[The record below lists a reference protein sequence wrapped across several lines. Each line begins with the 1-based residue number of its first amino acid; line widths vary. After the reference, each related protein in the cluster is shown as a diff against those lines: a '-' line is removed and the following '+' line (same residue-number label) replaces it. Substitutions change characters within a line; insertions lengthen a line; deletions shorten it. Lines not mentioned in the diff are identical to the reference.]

1 MPIAG
6 EHVDIERKPRLGGGG
21 PGKIPHRRGYGGG
34 DDGDHNN
41 EPGGW
46 PSRKE
51 RLRRYRVGMLLCII
65 SVSTLFI
72 CLTAVY
78 VMRESMGRY
87 DPGRKEFISD
97 WRPLHLPYPQLWT
110 NTVLL
115 LLSSATLELARRRM
129 NRESEFYVLGIE
141 APRRKGDL
149 PWLGITLFLAFG
161 FLTGQT
167 LVWNSLRSQGL
178 FVRSNPS
185 SSFFF
190 VLTGTHAVHLAGGI
204 IALLF
209 AAWGAWVKHRFE
221 SRQLAVEVTSWYWH
235 FMGVLWLY
243 IFGLLHFARG

>member
-34 DDGDHNN
+34 DDGDHN
-41 EPGGW
+41 ERGGW
-46 PSRKE
+46 PSRREK
-51 RLRRYRVGMLLCII
+51 LRRYRVGMMLCII

-78 VMRESMGRY
+78 VMRQSMGRY
-87 DPGRKEFISD
+87 DPRLREFVSD

-110 NTVLL
+110 NTALL
-115 LLSSATLELARRRM
+115 LLSSVTLELARRKMVRD
-129 NRESEFYVLGIE
+129 SEFHSLGIQ
-141 APRRKGDL
+141 PPHRRGDL

-161 FLTGQT
+161 FLAGQV
-167 LVWNSLRSQGL
+167 LVWNKLSLQGL
-178 FVRSNPS
+178 FTRANPS

-190 VLTGTHAVHLAGGI
+190 VLTGAHAVHLAGGL
-204 IALLF
+204 IALIF
-209 AAWGAWVKHRFE
+209 AAGGTWMAHRFE
-221 SRQLAVEVTSWYWH
+221 SRQLIVEVTSWYWH

>member
-6 EHVDIERKPRLGGGG
+6 EHVDIERKPKLGGGG

-34 DDGDHNN
+34 DDGDHN

-51 RLRRYRVGMLLCII
+51 KLRRYRVGMLLCII

-78 VMRESMGRY
+78 VMRQSMGRY

-97 WRPLHLPYPQLWT
+97 WRPLHLPYSQLWT
-110 NTVLL
+110 NTALL
-115 LLSSATLELARRRM
+115 LLSSITLEFARRRM
-129 NRESEFYVLGIE
+129 NRESEFYVLGIQ
-141 APRRKGDL
+141 APRMKRDL

-161 FLTGQT
+161 FLAGQT
-167 LVWNSLRSQGL
+167 MVWSSLRSQGL

-221 SRQLAVEVTSWYWH
+221 SRQLVVEVTSWYWH

>member
-6 EHVDIERKPRLGGGG
+6 EHVDIERKPKLGGGG

-34 DDGDHNN
+34 DDGDHN

-51 RLRRYRVGMLLCII
+51 KLRRYRVGMLLCII

-78 VMRESMGRY
+78 VMRQSMGRY

-97 WRPLHLPYPQLWT
+97 WRPLHLPYSQLWT
-110 NTVLL
+110 NTALL
-115 LLSSATLELARRRM
+115 LLSSITLEFARRRM
-129 NRESEFYVLGIE
+129 NRESEFYVLGIQ
-141 APRRKGDL
+141 APRMKRDL

-161 FLTGQT
+161 FLAGQT
-167 LVWNSLRSQGL
+167 MGWSSLRSQGL

-221 SRQLAVEVTSWYWH
+221 SRQLVVEVTSWYWH

>member
-6 EHVDIERKPRLGGGG
+6 EHVDIERKPKLGGGG

-34 DDGDHNN
+34 DDGDHN

-51 RLRRYRVGMLLCII
+51 KLRRYRVGMLLCII

-78 VMRESMGRY
+78 VMRQSMGRY

-97 WRPLHLPYPQLWT
+97 WRPLHLPYSQLWT
-110 NTVLL
+110 NTALL
-115 LLSSATLELARRRM
+115 LLSSITLEFARRRM
-129 NRESEFYVLGIE
+129 NRESEFYVLGIQ
-141 APRRKGDL
+141 APRMKRDL
-149 PWLGITLFLAFG
+149 PWLGITLLLAFG
-161 FLTGQT
+161 FLAGQT
-167 LVWNSLRSQGL
+167 MVWSSLRSQGL

-209 AAWGAWVKHRFE
+209 AVWGAWVKHRFE
-221 SRQLAVEVTSWYWH
+221 SRQLVVEVTSWYWH

>member
-6 EHVDIERKPRLGGGG
+6 EHVDIERKPKLGGGG

-34 DDGDHNN
+34 DDGDHN

-51 RLRRYRVGMLLCII
+51 KLRRYRVGMLLCII

-78 VMRESMGRY
+78 VMRQSMGRY

-97 WRPLHLPYPQLWT
+97 WRPLHLPYSQLWT
-110 NTVLL
+110 NTALL
-115 LLSSATLELARRRM
+115 LLSSITLEFARRRM
-129 NRESEFYVLGIE
+129 NRESEFYVLGIQ
-141 APRRKGDL
+141 APRMKCDL

-161 FLTGQT
+161 FLAGQT
-167 LVWNSLRSQGL
+167 MVWSSLRSQGL

-209 AAWGAWVKHRFE
+209 AGWGAWVKHRFE
-221 SRQLAVEVTSWYWH
+221 SRQLVVEVTSWYWH

>member
-6 EHVDIERKPRLGGGG
+6 EHVDIERKPKLGGGG

-34 DDGDHNN
+34 DDGDHN
-41 EPGGW
+41 EPRGW

-78 VMRESMGRY
+78 VMRQSMGRY

-97 WRPLHLPYPQLWT
+97 WRPLHLPYSQLWT
-110 NTVLL
+110 NTALL
-115 LLSSATLELARRRM
+115 LLSSVTLEFARRRM
-129 NRESEFYVLGIE
+129 NREAEFHTLGIE
-141 APRRKGDL
+141 APRMKRDM
-149 PWLGITLFLAFG
+149 PWLGVTLFLALG
-161 FLTGQT
+161 FLAGQT

-221 SRQLAVEVTSWYWH
+221 ARQLVVEVTSWYWH